1 MKAALVIFAAY
12 LIGSIPSGYLIFRRG
27 QRKDIR
33 GLGSHSTGA
42 TNVLRLAGWRYALPV
57 LVADVLKAALPVLL
71 VLKLAGDRRLA
82 MAAALAVAVGHC
94 FPVFIKFR
102 GGKGVSTAM
111 GAYAVLAPPLF
122 AAGLFVFAGV
132 IAATRIVSL
141 GSLLGVLTVPLLAF
155 LWKADAE
162 LGILGVAVFL
172 LVAVRHLGNIRRLI
186 AGQERKFGE
195 KKEPEA
201 R

>member
-1 MKAALVIFAAY
+1 MKAALIIFAAY

-27 QRKDIR
+27 RKKDIR
-33 GLGSHSTGA
+33 RLGSGATGA

-57 LVADVLKAALPVLL
+57 LIADVLKSALPVLL
-71 VLKLAGDRRLA
+71 VLKLTGDRRLA

-122 AAGLFVFAGV
+122 AAGLIVFAGV
-132 IAATRIVSL
+132 IAATRLVSL

-155 LWKADAE
+155 LWKADPE

-172 LVAVRHLGNIRRLI
+172 LVAVRHSGNIRRLI
-186 AGQERKFGE
+186 AGRELKLGE
-195 KKEPEA
+195 KKEPA
-201 R
+201 A